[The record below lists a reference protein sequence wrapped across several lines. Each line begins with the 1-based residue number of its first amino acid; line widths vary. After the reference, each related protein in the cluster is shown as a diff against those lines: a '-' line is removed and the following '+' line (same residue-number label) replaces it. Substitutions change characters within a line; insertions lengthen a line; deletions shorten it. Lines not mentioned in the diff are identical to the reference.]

1 LHSGCTVPSAAPKRP
16 ALELAEIV
24 QKHGEAFRQRHILRR
39 EQLAVLNAIERCRT
53 ALLGGHIDVCREC
66 GAERQ
71 AYNSCRNRH
80 CPKCQALSQARWV
93 AQRMTRLL
101 PTHYFHGVFTLPAHL
116 RPVARRNAN
125 RVYRLLFEAASETL
139 LELGRDPEWLGVT
152 LGITCVL
159 HTWTRELE
167 YHPHVHC
174 IITGGGLS
182 LDESQWVGSQPDF
195 LLPIHV
201 MSDLFR
207 GKMLAKLKMA
217 WQRGQLDLGPAPID
231 PEAFPRLLDRLHRID
246 WVAYAKRPFGGPEQ
260 VIKYLGQ
267 YTHRTGIS
275 NHRLVSMDDDG
286 VTFRTKSGKCIT
298 LPAEQF
304 LGRFVQHVLPD
315 GFVKIRHY
323 GLLAAGNVR
332 TKLKAASDILA
343 CGDTSTATHLSDLAE
358 QLSIELASDFRALL
372 LRLTGIDLTR
382 CPVCGSHA
390 IERRPLQRAPP
401 EAA

>member
-1 LHSGCTVPSAAPKRP
+1 
-16 ALELAEIV
+16 
-24 QKHGEAFRQRHILRR
+24 
-39 EQLAVLNAIERCRT
+39 
-53 ALLGGHIDVCREC
+53 
-66 GAERQ
+66 
-71 AYNSCRNRH
+71 
-80 CPKCQALSQARWV
+80 
-93 AQRMTRLL
+93 MTRLL
-101 PTHYFHGVFTLPAHL
+101 PTHYFHCVFTLPAQL
-116 RPVARRNAN
+116 RPLARRNAN

-139 LELGRDPEWLGVT
+139 LELGRDPERIGAT

-159 HTWTRELE
+159 HTWTRELDL
-167 YHPHVHC
+167 HPHVHC
-174 IITGGGLS
+174 IVTGGGLS
-182 LDESQWVGSQPDF
+182 LDGSQWVGSQPNF
-195 LLPIHV
+195 LLPIEV
-201 MSDLFR
+201 MSVLFR
-207 GKMLAKLKMA
+207 DKMLAKLKMA
-217 WQRGQLDLGPAPID
+217 WQRGQLDLGRAPID
-231 PEAFPRLLDRLHRID
+231 PEAFPQLLDRLYRMD

-298 LPAEQF
+298 LAAEQF

-343 CGDTSTATHLSDLAE
+343 CREASNTTTLSEATKVPL
-358 QLSIELASDFRALL
+358 DFRVLL
-372 LRLTGIDLTR
+372 LQLTGIDLTR

-390 IERRPLQRAPP
+390 IEHRPLQRAPP
-401 EAA
+401 GAA

>member
-1 LHSGCTVPSAAPKRP
+1 
-16 ALELAEIV
+16 
-24 QKHGEAFRQRHILRR
+24 
-39 EQLAVLNAIERCRT
+39 
-53 ALLGGHIDVCREC
+53 
-66 GAERQ
+66 
-71 AYNSCRNRH
+71 
-80 CPKCQALSQARWV
+80 
-93 AQRMTRLL
+93 
-101 PTHYFHGVFTLPAHL
+101 
-116 RPVARRNAN
+116 
-125 RVYRLLFEAASETL
+125 
-139 LELGRDPEWLGVT
+139 
-152 LGITCVL
+152 
-159 HTWTRELE
+159 
-167 YHPHVHC
+167 
-174 IITGGGLS
+174 
-182 LDESQWVGSQPDF
+182 
-195 LLPIHV
+195 
-201 MSDLFR
+201 MSDLLR

-275 NHRLVSMDDDG
+275 NHRLVSMDDNG

-343 CGDTSTATHLSDLAE
+343 CREAANTTTLSEATTQSSGEVL
-358 QLSIELASDFRALL
+358 SDFRALL
-372 LRLTGIDLTR
+372 LQLTGIDLTR

-401 EAA
+401 VAA

>member
-1 LHSGCTVPSAAPKRP
+1 VPAAAPKRP
-16 ALELAEIV
+16 TLELADIV
-24 QKHGEAFRQRHILRR
+24 QKHGETFRQRHVLRP

-53 ALLGGHIDVCREC
+53 ALLGGHIDACREC
-66 GAERQ
+66 GAEQQ

-101 PTHYFHGVFTLPAHL
+101 PTHYFHCVFTLPAQL
-116 RPVARRNAN
+116 RPLARRNAN
-125 RVYRLLFEAASETL
+125 RVYSLLFEAASETL
-139 LELGRDPEWLGVT
+139 LELGRDPQWLGVT

-159 HTWTRELE
+159 HTWTRELDL
-167 YHPHVHC
+167 HPHVHC
-174 IITGGGLS
+174 IVTGGGLS
-182 LDESQWVGSQPDF
+182 LDGSQWVGSQPNF

-217 WQRGQLDLGPAPID
+217 WQQGQLDLGRAPID
-231 PEAFPRLLDRLHRID
+231 PEAFPQLLDRLYRID

-286 VTFRTKSGKCIT
+286 VTFRTKSGKSIT
-298 LPAEQF
+298 LAAEQF

-315 GFVKIRHY
+315 RFVKIRHY

-343 CGDTSTATHLSDLAE
+343 CRQASNTTTLSEATKVP
-358 QLSIELASDFRALL
+358 SDFRALL
-372 LRLTGIDLTR
+372 LQLTGIDLTR

>member
-1 LHSGCTVPSAAPKRP
+1 
-16 ALELAEIV
+16 
-24 QKHGEAFRQRHILRR
+24 
-39 EQLAVLNAIERCRT
+39 
-53 ALLGGHIDVCREC
+53 
-66 GAERQ
+66 
-71 AYNSCRNRH
+71 
-80 CPKCQALSQARWV
+80 
-93 AQRMTRLL
+93 MTRLL
-101 PTHYFHGVFTLPAHL
+101 PIHYFHGVFTLPAQL
-116 RPVARRNAN
+116 RPVARRNTSL
-125 RVYRLLFEAASETL
+125 VYQMLFEAVSDTL
-139 LELGRDPEWLGVT
+139 LELGRDPQWLGGT

-182 LDESQWVGSQPDF
+182 LDESEWVSSQPDF
-195 LLPIHV
+195 LLPIQV

-217 WQRGQLDLGPAPID
+217 WQRGKLDLGRDPID
-231 PEAFPRLLDRLHRID
+231 PEAFPQLLDRLYQMD
-246 WVAYAKRPFGGPEQ
+246 WVVYAKRPFGGPEQ
-260 VIKYLGQ
+260 VLRYLGQ

-275 NHRLVSMDDDG
+275 NHRLVCMDESG
-286 VTFRTKSGKCIT
+286 VTFRTKSGKRIT

-323 GLLAAGNVR
+323 GLLAAGNVKA
-332 TKLKAASDILA
+332 KLKAASDILA
-343 CGDTSTATHLSDLAE
+343 CRQASTATQLCTLAE

-390 IERRPLQRAPP
+390 IERQPLQRAPP
-401 EAA
+401 VAE